1 MYYNFFKNRKYMY
14 LKIDTEVE
22 RFELVFKGFERPV
35 HISDHLEANSK
46 FLPQ

>member
-1 MYYNFFKNRKYMY
+1 MY

-22 RFELVFKGFERPV
+22 RFEFVFKGFESV

-46 FLPQ
+46 FSPQ